1 MSQGL
6 DNGDDDALEPENG
19 DTVADATVAAAPAAR
34 RKSAQIPAATPAGRS
49 VHNLPTQSLPAA
61 RGAGGSSDDTS
72 MRTTAS
78 TPLEALRTDEVERT
92 RIFLKT
98 CMLIVFSV
106 VVALQLLR
114 GDPMAKKAVYAGC
127 AVAAVSMMG
136 LLWHIRDPNNY
147 SVHKVTLVGYSLLV
161 CAYTGVYYWGIFSP
175 APAIILMG
183 IYFFSLGGS
192 GLASAAIYISCAVV
206 QAGLS
211 LAMVTGLLTD
221 RGMIQASEMTA
232 REQLI
237 TQMVVQMLFACAFLI
252 ARASRKATVD
262 AIEQLERA
270 VRAVSAR
277 EALLLEARQDL
288 DRALQIGGP
297 GRFSEQR
304 LGSYVLGNLIG
315 RGGMG
320 EVYGAHHAE
329 TGDPAAVKL
338 LHPHTLG
345 NPDHVARFVRET
357 EAAGALRSPHVVSVL
372 EVGRTDG
379 DMPYLAMELLRGND
393 LAYHLRK
400 RRKLG
405 PNKVVELLRQ
415 VGEGLE
421 AARAAGIVH
430 RDIKPQNL
438 FLAEAEGGRAVWKVL
453 DFGVSKLTDHGGT
466 LTKGHVVG
474 TPGYMAPEQ
483 AQGKPVDHRADLYAL
498 AAIAYRALTGRP
510 PFTGKDVPTT
520 LYDVVYK
527 MPKQPSELAHLHG
540 DVNLVLAIGLAK
552 KPANRFDSGHELANA
567 LDAAIRGELPGELRH
582 RAGALLAAHWW
593 NTRL

>member
-6 DNGDDDALEPENG
+6 DSEGDDALEPNDGE
-19 DTVADATVAAAPAAR
+19 TVDEATVAEAPAAR
-34 RKSAQIPAATPAGRS
+34 RKSVQIPAATPGRS
-49 VHNLPTQSLPAA
+49 VHSQPTQSLPAA
-61 RGAGGSSDDTS
+61 RGPGATPDESS

-78 TPLEALRTDEVERT
+78 TPVEALRIDEVERT

-98 CMLIVFSV
+98 CMLIVVSV
-106 VVALQLLR
+106 VVALQILR
-114 GDPMAKKAVYAGC
+114 GDPMAKKAVYVGC
-127 AVAAVSMMG
+127 AVAATTMMG
-136 LLWHIRDPNNY
+136 LLWHIRDPDNY
-147 SVHKVTLVGYSLLV
+147 SVRKVTLVGYSLLF
-161 CAYTGVYYWGIFSP
+161 CAYTGVYYWGIYSP

-192 GLASAAIYISCAVV
+192 GLASAAIYITCALV

-211 LAMVTGLLTD
+211 VAMVTGLLTD

-237 TQMVVQMLFACAFLI
+237 TQLVVQMLFACAFLI

-262 AIEQLERA
+262 AIEELERA

-288 DRALQIGGP
+288 DRALQVGGP

-320 EVYGAHHAE
+320 EVYDARHADNGE
-329 TGDPAAVKL
+329 PAAVKL
-338 LHPHTLG
+338 LHPHALG
-345 NPDHVARFVRET
+345 NPDHVARFIRET
-357 EAAGALRSPHVVSVL
+357 EVAGKLRSPHVVSVL

-379 DMPYLAMELLRGND
+379 EVPYLAMELLRGND

-400 RRKLG
+400 RRKLA
-405 PNKVVELLRQ
+405 PKNVIELVRQ
-415 VGEGLE
+415 VGDGLE
-421 AARAAGIVH
+421 VARAAGIVH

-438 FLAEAEGGRAVWKVL
+438 FLAESEGGRAVWKVL
-453 DFGVSKLTDHGGT
+453 DFGVSKLADHGGT

-483 AQGKPVDHRADLYAL
+483 AQGKLVDHRADLYAL

-527 MPKQPSELAHLHG
+527 MPKQPSELVHLHG
-540 DVNLVLAIGLAK
+540 DVDLVLAIGLAK
-552 KPANRFDSGHELANA
+552 KPAERFDSGRALADA
-567 LDAAIRGELPGELRH
+567 LDAAIQGQLADELRH
-582 RAGALLAAHWW
+582 RAGALLSAHWW
-593 NTRL
+593 GTRL